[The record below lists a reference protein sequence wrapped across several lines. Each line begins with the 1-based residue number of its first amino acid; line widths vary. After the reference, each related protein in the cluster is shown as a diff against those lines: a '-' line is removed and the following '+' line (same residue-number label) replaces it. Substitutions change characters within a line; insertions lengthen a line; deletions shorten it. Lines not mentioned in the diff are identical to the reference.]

1 MSNAKVLLVDDEPLN
16 LKLYEKM
23 LKEHDFQISK
33 ATNGI
38 ECLEKAQEN
47 FPDLIIM
54 DWNMPV
60 MHGIEALEILK
71 KNPETND
78 IPVIMVTG
86 VMTSPEDLA
95 YAMTLGANDFLKK
108 PFDKQELNARV
119 KNILL
124 LQQSLNALKNQ
135 NNLLEEKNLF
145 INSLIDSIPH
155 AVIYY
160 SPDGIILMCNKSFE
174 KLSGVSKSEL
184 IEKSVYRYFRS
195 DEVAF
200 HVQKDMDLIR
210 NKGALTYEKNV
221 FPGDRIFFVS
231 KNLIFDNQRNT
242 VGIIAVFTDVTE
254 LKKAHEDVV
263 NTKKIELISST
274 LKVMHLNEMNNSLI
288 NDLEKVIPHTTKE
301 GKDIIQQITSKFR
314 MSITEKIW
322 NEFETRFEDTFDSFY
337 TALLEKYPALTPN
350 ERKLCALIRSGL
362 SSKDI
367 AILTFQNPQ
376 SVDVARYRL
385 RKKLN
390 LTNEENLTDF
400 LLLIDK

>member
-221 FPGDRIFFVS
+221 FPGDGIFFVS